1 MRLKLRYWR
10 RRRALSIPD
19 LAALAHA
26 SSDTIVKIEN
36 ENHVPRPNVI
46 RRLAAALEIDLDDLL
61 VVEDED
67 DEEQPANR
75 LAQVS

>member
-26 SSDTIVKIEN
+26 SSETIVRIETT
-36 ENHVPRPNVI
+36 NHVPRPNVI
-46 RRLAAALEIDLDDLL
+46 RRLAAALEVSLDELL
-61 VVEDED
+61 VVEDET
-67 DEEQPANR
+67 EEPER
-75 LAQVS
+75 LEKVG